1 MMETREKLTVERTRL
16 HIKMG
21 IRQLDNQR
29 TLDHKEFIS
38 MAKELIKDV
47 QELKTELQHTLQTQE
62 GKSKQIIE
70 ETHIA
75 YESGFVVLQETA
87 KGLRQSLTAKKSVD
101 EILSLKKEIYQQL
114 FNPEISTNQMVCAQM
129 KT

>member
-75 YESGFVVLQETA
+75 YESGFVVLQETI
-87 KGLRQSLTAKKSVD
+87 KGQR
-101 EILSLKKEIYQQL
+101 
-114 FNPEISTNQMVCAQM
+114 
-129 KT
+129 